1 MITEVFLLCAECD
14 SGVELRCSVG
24 RAAEALFWKL
34 RLYLLLRIK
43 LSSQSGKICELFLL
57 KIRPLSQPLLLPLV
71 VEIPLVEFPITC
83 FCECNGHKG
92 RVWVFLQKK
101 VDQSL

>member
-1 MITEVFLLCAECD
+1 MEVAQPG
-14 SGVELRCSVG
+14 SG
-24 RAAEALFWKL
+24 
-34 RLYLLLRIK
+34 LYLLLRIK

-83 FCECNGHKG
+83 FCECNGHEG

-101 VDQSL
+101 GRPVVITVYDPGFKVW